1 MEFKKCSIGGTL
13 YQEAGSTDELP
24 LGCKVKLQPRTTPY
38 QPPTSLNQP
47 FISHLP
53 PLTSL
58 LPASYQPLTSPYQPL
73 PPLPPPPGCKATE
86 CWEKALLRKH
96 TAGGADAEAIGDFM
110 LILCCCHTVI
120 PEEVDG
126 EIQYQAPYYG

>member
-1 MEFKKCSIGGTL
+1 VLHRRHALPGGWVNGRVASRM
-13 YQEAGSTDELP
+13 QGE
-24 LGCKVKLQPRTTPY
+24 TTAPYHPY
-38 QPPTSLNQP
+38 QPPTSLNQH

-53 PLTSL
+53 PPYQPLTSL
-58 LPASYQPLTSPYQPL
+58 LPALTTSYH
-73 PPLPPPPGCKATE
+73 PPPGCKATE

-96 TAGGADAEAIGDFM
+96 TAGGVDAEAIGDFM
-110 LILCCCHTVI
+110 LVLCCCHTVI

>member
-1 MEFKKCSIGGTL
+1 MQGETTAPYHPLPAPYQPQPTL
-13 YQEAGSTDELP
+13 HQP
-24 LGCKVKLQPRTTPY
+24 LTTPY
-38 QPPTSLNQP
+38 Q
-47 FISHLP
+47 

-58 LPASYQPLTSPYQPL
+58 LPASYQPLPALTTSYH
-73 PPLPPPPGCKATE
+73 PPPGCKATE

>member
-24 LGCKVKLQPRTTPY
+24 LGCKVKLQPPISLHQPVPLHQPLTTPY
-38 QPPTSLNQP
+38 
-47 FISHLP
+47 H
-53 PLTSL
+53 
-58 LPASYQPLTSPYQPL
+58 PL
-73 PPLPPPPGCKATE
+73 PPSHHPPGCKATE
-86 CWEKALLRKH
+86 CWEEALLRKH

-126 EIQYQAPYYG
+126 DIQYQAPYYGYTC

>member
-24 LGCKVKLQPRTTPY
+24 LGCKVKLQPRTTP
-38 QPPTSLNQP
+38 TSP
-47 FISHLP
+47 LP
-53 PLTSL
+53 ASTNPSSATYHP

-73 PPLPPPPGCKATE
+73 PPLTTSYHPPPGCKATE

-96 TAGGADAEAIGDFM
+96 TAGGVDAEAIGDFM
-110 LILCCCHTVI
+110 LVLCCCHTVI

-126 EIQYQAPYYG
+126 EIQYQASYYV